1 MRAATQATV
10 AFAWVSF
17 VLRMVQ
23 LGSIYTQHEGISKGA
38 YVLATFCI
46 LCMLLIEIAK
56 ESADIIHEMI
66 PTEDQ
71 QGKMGAEIFTHNY
84 DMPTGSG

>member
-1 MRAATQATV
+1 
-10 AFAWVSF
+10 
-17 VLRMVQ
+17 
-23 LGSIYTQHEGISKGA
+23 
-38 YVLATFCI
+38 
-46 LCMLLIEIAK
+46 MLLIEIAK

-71 QGKMGAEIFTHNY
+71 QNTMGADIFTHNY